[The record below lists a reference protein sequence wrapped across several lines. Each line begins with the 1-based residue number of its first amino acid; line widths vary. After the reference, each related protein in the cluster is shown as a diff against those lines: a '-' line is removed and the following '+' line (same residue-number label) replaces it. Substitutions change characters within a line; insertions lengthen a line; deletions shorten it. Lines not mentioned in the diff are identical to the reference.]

1 MDKEKFLLIGKIVGT
16 HGLKGDLKV
25 YSYSETLRAF
35 EAGHSIYIRT
45 AAGQEQVYV
54 IESSKPHKKVVLLSL
69 KGISTIS
76 SAESL
81 VGSDLFMEKE
91 RLPELE
97 EDAHYWFDI
106 IGLSVF
112 LKDNTFIGNVTS
124 VIPTGS
130 NDVYVVKD
138 PDKNKTQEILIPAI
152 ESVVLEIDL
161 KNGRMSVDL
170 PEGLE

>member
-1 MDKEKFLLIGKIVGT
+1 MDKEKFLLIGKIVGV

-35 EAGHSIYIRT
+35 DAGLPIYIRT
-45 AAGQEQVYV
+45 AAGQEQVHV
-54 IESSKPHKKVVLLSL
+54 IESAKPHKKVVLLSL
-69 KGISTIS
+69 KGVSTING
-76 SAESL
+76 AESF
-81 VGSDLFMEKE
+81 VGADLFMEKE

-97 EDAHYWFDI
+97 EDTYYWFDI

-152 ESVVLEIDL
+152 ESVVLDIDL

-170 PEGLE
+170 PEGL

>member
-25 YSYSETLRAF
+25 YSYSETLRVF
-35 EAGHSIYIRT
+35 DTGHSIYIWT
-45 AAGQEQVYV
+45 AAGQEQVHV
-54 IESSKPHKKVVLLSL
+54 IESAKPHKKVVLLSL

-81 VGSDLFMEKE
+81 LGSDLFMEKE
-91 RLPELE
+91 NLPELE
-97 EDAHYWFDI
+97 EGAYYWFDI

-130 NDVYVVKD
+130 NDVYVVKN
-138 PDKNKTQEILIPAI
+138 PDKNNNKEILVPAI

-161 KNGRMSVDL
+161 KNERMSVDL
-170 PEGLE
+170 PEGL